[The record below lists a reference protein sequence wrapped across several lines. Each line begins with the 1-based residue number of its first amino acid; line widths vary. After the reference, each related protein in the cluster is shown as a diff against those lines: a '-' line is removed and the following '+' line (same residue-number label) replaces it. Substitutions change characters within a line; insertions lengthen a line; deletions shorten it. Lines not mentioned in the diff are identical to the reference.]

1 MKTAKPVGESLSVM
15 VEYSVGDESAH
26 EWERKYFTIAVPEG
40 QTIEIFAPDDGTKI
54 AGIDITRMSFTEI
67 DVTNCPT
74 FDGTLIQ
81 PYGTGD
87 VEVAVETDRPVEEGN
102 TIIVDMEWDGPPGIE

>member
-1 MKTAKPVGESLSVM
+1 MKTAKPVGEYLSV
-15 VEYSVGDESAH
+15 VVVYSVGDESSN
-26 EWERKYFTIAVPEG
+26 EWERKSLNFTED
-40 QTIEIFAPDDGTKI
+40 QTIEIFAPNDGTKI